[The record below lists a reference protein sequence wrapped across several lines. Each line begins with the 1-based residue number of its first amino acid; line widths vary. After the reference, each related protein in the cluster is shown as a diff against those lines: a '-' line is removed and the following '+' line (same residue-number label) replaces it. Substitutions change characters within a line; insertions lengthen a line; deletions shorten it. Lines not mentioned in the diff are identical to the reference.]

1 MHWGQYSLCCMNDN
15 TFVINWMLGYS
26 TVLYDDVDKN
36 GHLTVLMISPQRV
49 TLNSVKII
57 IATYNQWLIIMKKTS
72 CILKNI

>member
-49 TLNSVKII
+49 TLNSVKS
-57 IATYNQWLIIMKKTS
+57 L
-72 CILKNI
+72 